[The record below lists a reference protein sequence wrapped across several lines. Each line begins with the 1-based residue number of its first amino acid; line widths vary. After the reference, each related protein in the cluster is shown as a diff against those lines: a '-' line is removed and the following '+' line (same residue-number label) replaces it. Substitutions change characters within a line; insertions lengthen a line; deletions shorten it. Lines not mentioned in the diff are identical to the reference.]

1 MTTIIDKLICTNAI
15 VVRHYIPVRGIA
27 INPRREDLI
36 ERMSGS
42 DLPLRPIAEI
52 KEEVEQIV
60 GGKPEPARLTDNPV
74 AVVKWTDG
82 TVLDTVWQ
90 VDR

>member
-1 MTTIIDKLICTNAI
+1 MTGPGELID
-15 VVRHYIPVRGIA
+15 VVVTERGIA
-27 INPRREDLI
+27 INPRREDLLD
-36 ERMSGS
+36 RVSRS
-42 DLPLRPIAEI
+42 DLPVRPIEQI
-52 KEEVEQIV
+52 KEEVEAIV

-90 VDR
+90 VEDR